1 MTEGRSNCAE
11 MASTGWSAS
20 ALSTVAFWLIT
31 SINARLNETIASGS
45 YPALSTKVRTMGP
58 FELGPAWR
66 AGCLPNGHKKCE
78 GSLETHKGIV
88 VTDNALA
95 KTCA

>member
-1 MTEGRSNCAE
+1 MTEGRSKDVE
-11 MASTGWSAS
+11 MASTGWASS

-45 YPALSTKVRTMGP
+45 YPALSTKVRTVGLSSWGLHGVQAACRMV
-58 FELGPAWR
+58 AR
-66 AGCLPNGHKKCE
+66 SE
-78 GSLETHKGIV
+78 GARETHKGIV